1 MRPNL
6 LSYNTVINALAQN
19 PVSDS
24 AARAEA
30 LLTRMLKRYK
40 ADAFSTVKPDVVT
53 FSSVLN
59 ALAKSKVKHK
69 GMHLSFYVSFI
80 PTKLILRLVALIP
93 ATKCLAI
100 LDAMIDLHEDDGGY
114 DTTPNIICFNT
125 ILNACAFSAMAGD
138 DEKKEALAAA
148 VKTFKMLREKNFAR
162 PDALSYGNML
172 KCIANLMPIGDA
184 RSSMAKTI
192 FTSCCEEGM
201 VGGMALDEIRRC
213 LPSKEFL
220 QLLSKCG
227 YGKPLRQ
234 HSNAMSVTLKSL
246 PSKWTENVKRGD
258 LVTRQRK
265 SVIKNR
271 QAVKDMAQSQ
281 RNVPVFR
288 NPTFLVEPSWAS
300 GKDL

>member
-24 AARAEA
+24 DARAEA

-59 ALAKSKVKHK
+59 VLAKSKVQHK

-184 RSSMAKTI
+184 RSSMAKTNHI
-192 FTSCCEEGM
+192 WKAPLES
-201 VGGMALDEIRRC
+201 
-213 LPSKEFL
+213 
-220 QLLSKCG
+220 LL
-227 YGKPLRQ
+227 
-234 HSNAMSVTLKSL
+234 
-246 PSKWTENVKRGD
+246 
-258 LVTRQRK
+258 
-265 SVIKNR
+265 
-271 QAVKDMAQSQ
+271 
-281 RNVPVFR
+281 
-288 NPTFLVEPSWAS
+288 
-300 GKDL
+300 

>member
-1 MRPNL
+1 
-6 LSYNTVINALAQN
+6 
-19 PVSDS
+19 
-24 AARAEA
+24 
-30 LLTRMLKRYK
+30 MLKRYK
-40 ADAFSTVKPDVVT
+40 EDAFSTVKPDVVT

-59 ALAKSKVKHK
+59 VLAKSKVQHK
-69 GMHLSFYVSFI
+69 GMCLSFYVSFI
-80 PTKLILRLVALIP
+80 FTKLIKLRFATLIP
-93 ATKCLAI
+93 ATKCLSI
-100 LDAMIDLHEDDGGY
+100 LDAMIDLHEDDGSY

-138 DEKKEALAAA
+138 DEKKEALTTA
-148 VKTFKMLREKNFAR
+148 VKTFKMLKENNYAR

-172 KCIANLMPIGDA
+172 KCIANLMPIGDT
-184 RSSMAKTI
+184 RSLMATTI

-220 QLLSKCG
+220 QLLSRCG

-246 PSKWTENVKRGD
+246 PSKWTANVKRGD
-258 LVTRQRK
+258 LITRQRK
-265 SVIKNR
+265 TTAQNR
-271 QAVKDMAQSQ
+271 QVVSRERAQSQ
-281 RNVPVFR
+281 RSIPVFR